1 MTDLELPPEALQGGA
16 SSSEEDSNEIQVE
29 LRISDATAVLAAEEV
44 PVPQSGDTTPPA
56 PKKRGRPP
64 KTPAAPRSRSY
75 AASPLARTGVRTRAQ
90 AASSAPTTRPPQE
103 SEPPT
108 KRARHVARPQ
118 YVDEE
123 DSEPVD
129 WEPRQVYGNYQ
140 SQRVDP
146 PTLHDMLGTYL
157 AQQQVI
163 QQNERKSR
171 IAGLARF

>member
-1 MTDLELPPEALQGGA
+1 
-16 SSSEEDSNEIQVE
+16 
-29 LRISDATAVLAAEEV
+29 
-44 PVPQSGDTTPPA
+44 
-56 PKKRGRPP
+56 
-64 KTPAAPRSRSY
+64 
-75 AASPLARTGVRTRAQ
+75 
-90 AASSAPTTRPPQE
+90 
-103 SEPPT
+103 
-108 KRARHVARPQ
+108 
-118 YVDEE
+118 VDEE